1 MMTGSPSAVF
11 EELKSSYIDYITTRD
26 KFNLESINQER
37 LDIIKATLFQEPYI
51 EHISK
56 YKFTGN
62 SLKKDIME
70 DLNDKDLYDFVAFK
84 DSLFPQTG
92 KMPYTLY
99 THQKQALQHKNKH
112 IIVTSGTGSGKTET
126 FLLPVIEN
134 ILNESKNW
142 KRRRECKQTPWRNIT
157 QDYMCYQRDGENR
170 QAAVRAL
177 ILYPLNALVEDQLI
191 RLRKTLDSE
200 EARKFLKEK
209 RNNNLI
215 YFGRYN
221 SSTPVPGKITNK
233 KIKDL
238 LEELES
244 IYSKQNV
251 QYKDKNN
258 NNVTNK
264 GKFFIPRLD
273 GAEMY
278 SRWDMQKFP
287 PDILITNY
295 SMLNIMLMRN
305 IEADIFEK
313 TKQWLQQD
321 RINHKFQ
328 LVLDE
333 LHTYRG
339 TAGTEIAY
347 LLRTFLDRIGL
358 TPDSNQLQ
366 ILASSASL
374 GDNEEESKQFLKEF
388 FGCKDKDKFEI
399 ISGDLITPDDCNG
412 IEKDLKSLFYDK
424 TKKKYLTKS
433 LNELKKN
440 SGKTSE
446 ELENL
451 FKENNF
457 PLRAHYFFK
466 NFQGLW
472 ACSNPNCTELDEKY
486 KEKGRKIGKI
496 YSEPKSICK
505 CGGRVLELLI
515 CQTCG
520 ETLLGGYFNKKQN
533 EKDNEIYLFPE
544 NTDLETMPEVCNI
557 NKTISNYVVIKLDD
571 NPPDNMRYP
580 NNGSVK
586 WKWEK
591 CKYDFNDGSL
601 QPDSLKCNSYC
612 YKVFTDN
619 PEKETAMP
627 SMCPYCNDNWAV
639 PTDPKKTRYVIK
651 PITYGFQKLN
661 QLLADKLLCLQ
672 DERNLVIFTDSRQDA
687 AKLSAGIE
695 MDHYRDT
702 LRQVTYQ
709 TLQNIISSDKEL
721 IELLKKSEYTKEQKL
736 RIMDLRKT
744 ENGNTLFEY
753 FKNNEYMDKADIE
766 KAENIIQNIDK
777 PLYKFEQIEN
787 EVYYSLLKLGIN
799 PGGYKRNY
807 FNNKSW
813 TELFSW
819 KDGRFNGEKKIN
831 DPQAS
836 NFRAQIIAELRTEL
850 LKTLF
855 NNKRGFEAIGIGIV
869 TYDRNKYKLSQG
881 EQEAV
886 DSVIRIMGEYSLYKG
901 ADANTRRNL
910 NFLKPY
916 ANSIGFSIQELEKLL
931 IRTNVV
937 DTTNYFL
944 DPENLCIVPISNLQA
959 TYYKCTNCGKLYLNP
974 SNGKCINKACKG
986 ASLEKQENA
995 DNIFTNNFY
1004 YKLAH
1009 EKPQRLISEELTA
1022 QTNKTD
1028 QKDRQRKFQE
1038 IYINSDDSDKTEWH
1052 IKDSIEVLSVTTTME
1067 AGVDI
1072 GALESVMMSNMPPE
1086 RFNYQQRVGRAGR
1099 RGNPLAVALTVCRN
1113 RNHDSFY
1120 FNNPQKIT
1128 NDSTVPPYLDMRSEV
1143 ILKRFL
1149 NKEILR
1155 VALFNINSEDNNYD
1169 SVHGEFGTVSEWDN
1183 NRNTVANWLQNNEN
1197 KLETFVDILL
1207 KETKCIDKKE
1217 DLINQTKENLIN
1229 EIDGIVAK
1237 NSNEFKYLSELLAN
1251 AGILPM
1257 FGFPT
1262 RSRNLK
1268 INSKEKDKDLINRD
1282 LDIAISQFAP
1292 KAETVKDKKIHIAVG
1307 IKSRKLSEN
1316 ETKTFLV
1323 CKSCKNI
1330 KENPDS
1336 NICDRCNEEGKIVHT
1351 IQPEEFFT
1359 LGIDG
1364 KAAIDYDGNF
1374 DYTPYSQKPQINQTE
1389 IVLTPSKQYNYNYLD
1404 TSRLVQVISINDNLG
1419 ENYSFQALKDQEGKD
1434 TNLWISED
1442 AVNAYNEKLGM
1453 KTNLKY
1459 YQKDTQQEPKAVALL
1474 SSKMTNVFLTE
1485 IKEFPTSIDLSFN
1498 KDNIYSKSAYYSLA
1512 FLLRDALAI
1521 TLDVDKKEI
1530 MAGLR
1535 PIKNGGEYSPVTAQ
1549 VFLSDALENGAGYSN
1564 WLCNENNFQKV
1575 LEHIIEGDL
1584 KKTFM
1589 EDTHLKNCDSSC
1601 YVCMQDYSNL
1611 HYHGLLDWRLGF
1623 DMVNMMLDKNFM
1635 PSLDKNYWVE
1645 LKAKAIQN
1653 LKELVKNT
1661 KYTETNYEIVHPLT
1675 KLKSTPSIKYI
1686 NIFDV
1691 IKRPGNIWREFKNLY

>member
-1 MMTGSPSAVF
+1 MSSSPSTVF

-37 LDIIKATLFQEPYI
+37 LDIIKSTLFQDPYI

-56 YKFTGN
+56 YKFTDN
-62 SLKKDIME
+62 TLKKDIME
-70 DLNDKDLYDFVAFK
+70 DLNDKDLYDFIAFK
-84 DSLFPQTG
+84 DSLFPQIG
-92 KMPYTLY
+92 KTPYTLY

-126 FLLPVIEN
+126 FLLPVIQN
-134 ILNESKNW
+134 ILNESKTWNS
-142 KRRRECKQTPWRNIT
+142 RSEFKQTPWRNIVKDT
-157 QDYMCYQRDGENR
+157 MCYQREGENR
-170 QAAVRAL
+170 KAAVRAL

-191 RLRKTLDSE
+191 RLRKTLDSDD
-200 EARKFLKEK
+200 ARKFLKER

-221 SSTPVPGKITNK
+221 SSTPVSGTITNK

-238 LEELES
+238 QEELES
-244 IYSKQNV
+244 IYLKQNV
-251 QYKDKNN
+251 QYKDKDNN
-258 NNVTNK
+258 ITSK
-264 GKFFIPRLD
+264 GKYFIPRLD

-305 IEADIFEK
+305 IETNIFEK
-313 TKQWLQQD
+313 TKQWLEQD
-321 RINHKFQ
+321 RLNHKFQ

-374 GDNEEESKQFLKEF
+374 GDNEEDSKQFLQAF
-388 FGCKDKDKFEI
+388 FGCKDKNKFEI
-399 ISGDLITPDDCNG
+399 ISGDLIKPDDCNS
-412 IEKDLKSLFYDK
+412 IEKGLKSLFYDK
-424 TKKKYLTKS
+424 TQKRYLTKS
-433 LNELKKN
+433 LKELEKI
-440 SGKTSE
+440 SGKTSKQ
-446 ELENL
+446 LEKL
-451 FKENNF
+451 FEENNF
-457 PLRAHYFFK
+457 PLRVHYFFK

-472 ACSNPNCTELDEKY
+472 ACTNPNCTELDEKY

-505 CGGRVLELLI
+505 CGARVLELLI

-520 ETLLGGYFNKKQN
+520 ETLLGGYFNKKQD
-533 EKDNEIYLFPE
+533 KDDNEIYLFPE

-557 NKTISNYVVIKLDD
+557 NKTVSNYLVIKPDGNQPDD
-571 NPPDNMRYP
+571 KCYQSK
-580 NNGSVK
+580 GK
-586 WKWEK
+586 IIWEWKK
-591 CKYDFNDGSL
+591 YKYDFNNGSL
-601 QPDSLKCNSYC
+601 NLDVQNYNC
-612 YKVFTDN
+612 YAYNVSEDFKN
-619 PEKETAMP
+619 ETAMP
-627 SMCPYCNDNWAV
+627 SECPYCNDNWAV

-672 DERNLVIFTDSRQDA
+672 HKRNLVIFTDSRQDA

-709 TLQNIISSDKEL
+709 TLQNIVSSDKEL
-721 IELLKKSEYTKEQKL
+721 IELLKKSEHTKEQKQ
-736 RIMDLRKT
+736 RIMDLRKN
-744 ENGNTLFEY
+744 ENGNILFEY
-753 FKNNEYMDKADIE
+753 FKNNEYLDKTDIE
-766 KAENIIQNIDK
+766 KAETIIQNIDK

-787 EVYYSLLKLGIN
+787 KVYYSLLKLGIN

-819 KDGRFNGEKKIN
+819 DDGKFNGEKKIN

-836 NFRAQIIAELRTEL
+836 NFRAQIIGELRTEL

-869 TYDRNKYKLSQG
+869 TYDRNTYKLSQN

-886 DSVIRIMGEYSLYKG
+886 DSAIRIMGEYSLYKG
-901 ADANTRRNL
+901 TNANTRPNL
-910 NFLKPY
+910 NFLKLY
-916 ANSIGFSIQELEKLL
+916 ANSIGFSIQKLENLL
-931 IRTNVV
+931 IRTKVV

-944 DPENLCIVPISNLQA
+944 NPENLCIIPSSDLHI
-959 TYYKCTNCGKLYLNP
+959 TYYKCSNCGKLYLNP
-974 SNGKCINKACKG
+974 SNGKCINKACNG
-986 ASLEKQENA
+986 ADLEEQENIN
-995 DNIFTNNFY
+995 NIFEGNFY
-1004 YKLAH
+1004 YKLAQ

-1022 QTNKTD
+1022 QTNKND
-1028 QKDRQRKFQE
+1028 QKERQRKFQE
-1038 IYINSDDSDKTEWH
+1038 IYINSDNSDKTEWH

-1072 GALESVMMSNMPPE
+1072 GSLESVMMSNMPPE

-1099 RGNPLAVALTVCRN
+1099 RGNPLAISLTVCRN

-1128 NDSTVPPYLDMRSEV
+1128 NDLTVPPYLDMRSDV

-1155 VALFNINSEDNNYD
+1155 VALSGINSEDNNYD

-1183 NRNTVANWLQNNEN
+1183 NRIIVANWLQNNEN
-1197 KLETFVDILL
+1197 VLEKFADILF
-1207 KETKCIDKKE
+1207 KETKCIDKRE
-1217 DLINQTKENLIN
+1217 NLINQIKENLI
-1229 EIDGIVAK
+1229 IDIDEIVAR
-1237 NSNEFKYLSELLAN
+1237 NNNEFKYLSELLAN
-1251 AGILPM
+1251 AGVLPM

-1268 INSKEKDKDLINRD
+1268 ISNKKTDKDLINRD

-1307 IKSRKLSEN
+1307 IKSEKLSQDK
-1316 ETKTFLV
+1316 TKTFLV
-1323 CKSCKNI
+1323 CNSCKNI

-1336 NICDRCNEEGKIVHT
+1336 NICDQCNEEGKIVYT

-1364 KAAIDYDGNF
+1364 KAAVDYDGNF

-1389 IVLTPSKQYNYNYLD
+1389 IILTPSKQYNYNYLD
-1404 TSRLVQVISINDNLG
+1404 TSKLVQVISINDNLG
-1419 ENYSFQALKDQEGKD
+1419 ENYNFHALKDKDGKD
-1434 TNLWISED
+1434 TNLWISDD
-1442 AVNAYNEKLGM
+1442 AVNAYQEKLGSNI
-1453 KTNLKY
+1453 NLKD
-1459 YQKDTQQEPKAVALL
+1459 YQKDVQQEPKAVALL

-1485 IKEFPTSIDLSFN
+1485 IKEIPSSIDLSFN

-1512 FLLRDALAI
+1512 FLLRDALAVI
-1521 TLDVDKKEI
+1521 LDVDKKEI

-1549 VFLSDALENGAGYSN
+1549 IFLSDALENGAGYSN

-1575 LEHIIEGDL
+1575 LNYILEGDF

-1589 EDTHLKNCDSSC
+1589 EDTHLKQCDSSC
-1601 YVCMQDYSNL
+1601 YICMQDYSNL

-1623 DMVNMMLDKNFM
+1623 DMVNMLFNKKFI
-1635 PSLDKNYWVE
+1635 PSLDNKYWIE
-1645 LKAKAIQN
+1645 LKSKATLN
-1653 LKELVKNT
+1653 MKELIKNT
-1661 KYTETNYEIVHPLT
+1661 KYATNNYEIVHPLT
-1675 KLKSTPSIKYI
+1675 KNKSTQNIKYI
-1686 NIFDV
+1686 NIFDI
-1691 IKRPGNIWREFKNLY
+1691 IKRPGNIWREFKDVG